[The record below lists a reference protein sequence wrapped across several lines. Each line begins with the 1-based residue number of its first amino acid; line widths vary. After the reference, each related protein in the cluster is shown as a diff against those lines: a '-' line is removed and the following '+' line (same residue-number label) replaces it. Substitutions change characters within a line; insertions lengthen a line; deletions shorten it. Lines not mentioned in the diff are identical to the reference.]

1 MRAPTQNDR
10 LLLALER
17 DRRRGITQVDFLLP
31 DVIDGGAP
39 ITRVAARINDL
50 RDRGHRIDTRGER
63 DSCVIYVLAEPA
75 AVPSWQPAP
84 TPVASGS
91 AEGALF

>member
-39 ITRVAARINDL
+39 ITRVAARVKDL
-50 RDRGHRIDTRGER
+50 RDLGHRIETRGER
-63 DSCVIYVLAEPA
+63 DSCAVYVLAEPA
-75 AVPSWQPAP
+75 AAPSWHQPP
-84 TPVASGS
+84 TPVASGA